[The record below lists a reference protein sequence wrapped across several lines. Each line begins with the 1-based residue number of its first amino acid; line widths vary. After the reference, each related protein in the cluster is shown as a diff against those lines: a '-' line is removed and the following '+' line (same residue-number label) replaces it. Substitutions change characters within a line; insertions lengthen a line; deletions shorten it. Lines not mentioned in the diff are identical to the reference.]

1 MVIVKSHLLDR
12 LKIGWQNW
20 SVVTQLID
28 SDFHSRVQF
37 LRSVIISWDMWTFSE
52 HLDFAQIF

>member
-12 LKIGWQNW
+12 LKIVWQNW

-28 SDFHSRVQF
+28 SDFR
-37 LRSVIISWDMWTFSE
+37 
-52 HLDFAQIF
+52 

>member
-12 LKIGWQNW
+12 LKIVWQNW

-28 SDFHSRVQF
+28 SDFHQRVQF
-37 LRSVIISWDMWTFSE
+37 LRSVIISWDMWKFSE